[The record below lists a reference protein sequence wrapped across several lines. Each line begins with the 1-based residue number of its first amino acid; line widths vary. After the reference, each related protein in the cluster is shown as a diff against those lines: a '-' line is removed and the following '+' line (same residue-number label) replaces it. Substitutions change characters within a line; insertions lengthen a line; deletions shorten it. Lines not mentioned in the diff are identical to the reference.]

1 MGASL
6 VVDIPLDATVGDSDQ
21 FTVGVTSAY
30 SPAHTVHLVLRT
42 AVGHRVYLPLIC
54 KRWQSLDTKP

>member
-1 MGASL
+1 
-6 VVDIPLDATVGDSDQ
+6 VGDSDQ

-42 AVGHRVYLPLIC
+42 AVGYHVYLPLIC
-54 KRWQSLDTKP
+54 KRCQPSNTKP